1 MSQFNVGAAISGLV
15 FIVTGVMFLLDEVGT
30 IVLRGEIVVPAVL
43 IALGV
48 AAVLGAVTGR
58 PPA

>member
-1 MSQFNVGAAISGLV
+1 MSRFNVGAALSGLV

-30 IVLRGEIVVPAVL
+30 IVLRAEIVLPMVV

-48 AAVLGAVTGR
+48 AAVLGAVARR
-58 PPA
+58 PRA